1 MLGKLTPVFF
11 STSQGVFASV
21 AAGNSGER
29 GPFSTSSLGNG
40 YGGLAVGSVQS
51 TQQVAYSVVAKST
64 SGESRTIVYLDAAA
78 NDWNLT
84 GTFPAL
90 IPLDPPD
97 VCSFGLPWEGALPTD
112 TIAVLVSSSLY

>member
-1 MLGKLTPVFF
+1 M
-11 STSQGVFASV
+11 
-21 AAGNSGER
+21 AAGNSGGS

-64 SGESRTIVYLDAAA
+64 NGESRTIVYLDSAA

-84 GTFPAL
+84 GNFPAH

-97 VCSFGLPWEGALPTD
+97 VCSLDVPWEGALPTD
-112 TIAVLVSSSLY
+112 TVAVLVCSFLESENFKEKKNPLRMTRM